1 MSELS
6 KLLETRLPGAN
17 PANLANPTPEIS
29 RISNFSSVVVPIKHL
44 AHDNNLQVLASS
56 SVQSVDTLRRKLLRG
71 RRGELRRA
79 AGEDWDEF
87 SVPAKI
93 IGFADS
99 LATEQIR
106 EDSSAPD
113 HYSATTECRRCG
125 PVPIFPG
132 CPPQL
137 NGCPWCRNRIHG
149 LPIPKI
155 KLLTEK

>member
-29 RISNFSSVVVPIKHL
+29 RNSNFSRGVKPNTHL
-44 AHDNNLQVLASS
+44 AHDNNLQVLAGP
-56 SVQSVDTLRRKLLRG
+56 SVQSVDALRRKLLRE

-93 IGFADS
+93 LGFADS
-99 LATEQIR
+99 LAIKQIR
-106 EDSSAPD
+106 EDSSVPD
-113 HYSATTECRRCG
+113 HFTAITKCKQCG

-132 CPPQL
+132 CPPKIMACVWCL
-137 NGCPWCRNRIHG
+137 NGQTAPPVPGVN
-149 LPIPKI
+149 K
-155 KLLTEK
+155 